1 LIEGSKQPS
10 VVYFDGVCNLCNGFV
25 DFLIR
30 HDSRGRLRY
39 APLQGSTAQRR
50 LPANQSRDLM
60 SMAFTDTNGKV
71 YTESSAALKSVIEL
85 SGGFKLLNVFFL
97 VPGFLRN
104 AVYRMVAANRY
115 RMFGRKDTCRLPT
128 PAQRER
134 FLD

>member
-1 LIEGSKQPS
+1 
-10 VVYFDGVCNLCNGFV
+10 
-25 DFLIR
+25 
-30 HDSRGRLRY
+30 
-39 APLQGSTAQRR
+39 
-50 LPANQSRDLM
+50 M